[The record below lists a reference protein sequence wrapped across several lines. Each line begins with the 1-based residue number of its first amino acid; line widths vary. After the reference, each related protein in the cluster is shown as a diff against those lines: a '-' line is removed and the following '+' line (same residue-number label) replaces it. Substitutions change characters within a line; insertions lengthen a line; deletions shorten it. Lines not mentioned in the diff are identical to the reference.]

1 MLAITLPNLKLT
13 KTTAVSSLN
22 ECAFV
27 CYSNFC
33 SAAIFELGQ
42 PESRCHLQIG
52 PSETCNRRG
61 QRHYSFRNEPRA
73 IISCI
78 RCSPSKPVTVSHDAE
93 LPPHI
98 TTTPLTF
105 FNTTTTITT
114 TNTAFS
120 PSAKPFE
127 ILTPSPTLIN
137 KIETLAPPTLPP
149 VAPVV
154 PQAVPND
161 QHPVIQQQTQTT
173 ILPPIPPRR

>member
-1 MLAITLPNLKLT
+1 MTTILFVVLLLLLQHYSQAVPVPSSKLSSPLVSIDNGCLVTFEIVPEHMLAITLPNLKLT
-13 KTTAVSSLN
+13 KTTAVQSLN

-93 LPPHI
+93 LP
-98 TTTPLTF
+98 LT
-105 FNTTTTITT
+105 
-114 TNTAFS
+114 
-120 PSAKPFE
+120 
-127 ILTPSPTLIN
+127 
-137 KIETLAPPTLPP
+137 
-149 VAPVV
+149 
-154 PQAVPND
+154 
-161 QHPVIQQQTQTT
+161 
-173 ILPPIPPRR
+173 